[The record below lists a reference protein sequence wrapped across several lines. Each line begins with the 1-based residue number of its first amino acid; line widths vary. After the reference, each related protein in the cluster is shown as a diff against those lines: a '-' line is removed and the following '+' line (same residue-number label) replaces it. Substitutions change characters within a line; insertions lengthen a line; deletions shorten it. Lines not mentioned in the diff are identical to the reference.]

1 MAIVLHCSNEVG
13 SQSIARLLAGLDSTS
28 ADFALLP
35 PRFKTDYTVPL
46 RELYADYDMYPEDW
60 TPIL

>member
-1 MAIVLHCSNEVG
+1 MKLAVKVSR
-13 SQSIARLLAGLDSTS
+13 ALAGLDSTS